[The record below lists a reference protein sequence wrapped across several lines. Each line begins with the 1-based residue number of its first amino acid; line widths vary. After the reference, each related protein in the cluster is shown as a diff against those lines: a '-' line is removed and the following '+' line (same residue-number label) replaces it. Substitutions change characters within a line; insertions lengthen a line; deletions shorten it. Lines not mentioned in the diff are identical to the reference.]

1 MRVFKNTLIYMAGS
15 MANQAT
21 ALVVVPI
28 LTRYLNPEQY
38 GYAALFTTLVTLL
51 FPIVGMSL
59 QTHIARNFF
68 KVDRNRMANISWNAL
83 LGLAANTVG
92 VLIVLGGLALF
103 TPSWLGLP
111 AIWIV
116 IAVVVAAANSI
127 MQHYLSF
134 LRVEGRPIR
143 YSAILFISAGLNL
156 GLSLFLVAV
165 ISWGWQGRSGGYA
178 ISTAAIGVFA
188 FLALRREGWVR
199 GGPDFPLLRQLYR
212 ISVPLVPHTIAG
224 SVTAMSSRLFLN
236 SMTGKE
242 SLGLFA
248 VGYTFGS
255 VIGMP
260 AQAFNNAWTPW
271 IFRKLAARDRA
282 ADMEIVR
289 VTYLVSAGFI
299 GLWLLVLVG
308 APWALR
314 LTTTPAYHSAA
325 GLISWVALSFAFQAI
340 YTLFVP
346 VLTDEAKTDALAIFT
361 GGVAILS
368 LILYYLLIRQFGPI
382 GAAYT
387 LVVSAAVKM
396 ALVFWYANKIR
407 PMPWFGAAFSRTD

>member
-1 MRVFKNTLIYMAGS
+1 MRVFKNALIYMAGGL
-15 MANQAT
+15 ANQAT
-21 ALVVVPI
+21 ALAVVPI
-28 LTRYLNPEQY
+28 LTRYLKPEQY
-38 GYAALFTTLVTLL
+38 GYAALFTTLITLL
-51 FPIVGMSL
+51 CPIVGMSL
-59 QTHIARNFF
+59 ATHITRNFF
-68 KVDRNRMANISWNAL
+68 KVDRSQMAHISWNAL
-83 LGLAANTVG
+83 FGLGGNTVVVLFVAG
-92 VLIVLGGLALF
+92 VLAPLA
-103 TPSWLGLP
+103 PGWLGLP
-111 AIWIV
+111 ARWV
-116 IAVVVAAANSI
+116 MIAVVTATAISV
-127 MQHYLSF
+127 MQHYLAF
-134 LRVEGRPIR
+134 LRVEEKPIR
-143 YSAILFISAGLNL
+143 YSAVLFVSAALNL
-156 GLSLFLVAV
+156 GFSLFLVAV
-165 ISWGWQGRSGGYA
+165 VSWGWQGRSGGYA
-178 ISTAAIGVFA
+178 ISAAVVGVFA
-188 FLALRREGWVR
+188 FLALRKEGWVR
-199 GGPDFPLLRQLYR
+199 GAPDFPLLRQLYR

-314 LTTTPAYHSAA
+314 LATTPAYHSAA

-396 ALVFWYANKIR
+396 ALVFWYANKVR
-407 PMPWFGAAFSRTD
+407 PMPWISAIFQNVI